1 MRDNCGY
8 TPLSHACVTN
18 NTDFVNYLLANGADV
33 SIAGHDGKA
42 PIHVAASHGYDD
54 IVTVLLK
61 EASSLESTTKRGETA
76 PPPCQLPGS
85 S

>member
-8 TPLSHACVTN
+8 TPLYHACATN

-33 SIAGHDGKA
+33 SIADHDGKA

-61 EASSLESTTKRGETA
+61 EASSLESTTKRG
-76 PPPCQLPGS
+76 
-85 S
+85 